1 MIVLELEPVRDKA
14 SMVPDGCPKQP
25 VSNGLEQ
32 VEVDY
37 CCDCSGIWL
46 DAGELELLFEDSNQA
61 GQLVK
66 SFATTDSFK
75 EDIRRCPICRAKMD
89 KVSAGDG
96 NEPIIIDRCA
106 KSHGLWFD
114 RGELSQ
120 ILSKG
125 SFDKEKKVI
134 KLLTEMFGVK

>member
-1 MIVLELEPVRDKA
+1 MNCPVCKNAMIVLELE
-14 SMVPDGCPKQP
+14 
-25 VSNGLEQ
+25 Q
-32 VEVDY
+32 VELDY

-61 GQLVK
+61 GQLIK
-66 SFATTDSFK
+66 SFATTGDFK
-75 EDIRRCPICRAKMD
+75 EEIRRCPICLAKMD
-89 KVSAGDG
+89 KVSAGDE
-96 NEPIIIDRCA
+96 NEPIVIDRCV

-134 KLLTEMFGVK
+134 KLLAKVFNFKKS

>member
-1 MIVLELEPVRDKA
+1 MNCPACKNAMIVLEF
-14 SMVPDGCPKQP
+14 
-25 VSNGLEQ
+25 EQ
-32 VEVDY
+32 VEIDY

-61 GQLVK
+61 ERLVK
-66 SFATTDSFK
+66 SFEPASGLK
-75 EDIRRCPICRAKMD
+75 EEIHRCPICLAKMN
-89 KVSAGDG
+89 KVFAGG
-96 NEPIIIDRCA
+96 KNEPIIIDRCA

-114 RGELSQ
+114 RGELSR

-134 KLLTEMFGVK
+134 KLLAEVFGIKKGNEKNAH

>member
-1 MIVLELEPVRDKA
+1 MIVLELE
-14 SMVPDGCPKQP
+14 
-25 VSNGLEQ
+25 Q
-32 VEVDY
+32 VEIDY
-37 CCDCSGIWL
+37 CCGCSGIWL
-46 DAGELELLFEDSNQA
+46 DAGELELLFGNSNQA

-66 SFATTDSFK
+66 SFATTTSLK
-75 EDIRRCPICRAKMD
+75 EEIRRCPICLSKMD
-89 KVSAGDG
+89 KVSVGNV

-120 ILSKG
+120 ILGKG

-134 KLLTEMFGVK
+134 KLLTEMFRVK

>member
-1 MIVLELEPVRDKA
+1 MNCPTCKSAMIVLELE
-14 SMVPDGCPKQP
+14 
-25 VSNGLEQ
+25 Q
-32 VEVDY
+32 VEIDY

-46 DAGELELLFEDSNQA
+46 DAGELELLFEDSNQS

-66 SFATTDSFK
+66 SFATATSLN
-75 EDIRRCPICRAKMD
+75 ENIRRCPICLTKMD
-89 KVSAGDG
+89 KVSAGDE
-96 NEPIIIDRCA
+96 NEPIVIDRCA